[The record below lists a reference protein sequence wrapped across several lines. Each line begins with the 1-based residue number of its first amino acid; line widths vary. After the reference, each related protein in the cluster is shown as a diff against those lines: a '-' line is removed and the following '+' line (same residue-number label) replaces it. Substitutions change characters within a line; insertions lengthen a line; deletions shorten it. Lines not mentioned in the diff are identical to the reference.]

1 MESRKKQSR
10 RKVEEGGKKDGE
22 DAAVEGKEGGAE
34 KDGEEMKVEEEG
46 ARKVQLEA
54 EKNNGQE
61 EEVSVAI
68 EVETDLP
75 VLEAVALEVLV
86 LEAAQD

>member
-1 MESRKKQSR
+1 
-10 RKVEEGGKKDGE
+10 
-22 DAAVEGKEGGAE
+22 
-34 KDGEEMKVEEEG
+34 MKVQEVG

-61 EEVSVAI
+61 EEVSVTI

-75 VLEAVALEVLV
+75 SLDAVVLEVLV
-86 LEAAQD
+86 LEAAQGQEEKKVKLEGSKREETDLSHQDGE

>member
-1 MESRKKQSR
+1 
-10 RKVEEGGKKDGE
+10 
-22 DAAVEGKEGGAE
+22 
-34 KDGEEMKVEEEG
+34 MKVEEEG

-86 LEAAQD
+86 LEAAQDWEEKKVKLEGSKREETDLSRQDGE

>member
-1 MESRKKQSR
+1 
-10 RKVEEGGKKDGE
+10 
-22 DAAVEGKEGGAE
+22 
-34 KDGEEMKVEEEG
+34 MKVEEEG

-61 EEVSVAI
+61 EEVSVTI

-75 VLEAVALEVLV
+75 LLEAVALEVLV